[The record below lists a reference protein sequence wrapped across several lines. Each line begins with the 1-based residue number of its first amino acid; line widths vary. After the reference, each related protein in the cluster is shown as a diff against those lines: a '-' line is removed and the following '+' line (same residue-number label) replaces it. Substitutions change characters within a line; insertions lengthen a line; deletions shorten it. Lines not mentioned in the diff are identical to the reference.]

1 MDPIQRNNTWV
12 LVDRPEDKKIIGLKW
27 MFKTKYQAN
36 GEVQKFKARIVA
48 KGYSQ
53 QLGIDEEDVYQLVAH
68 MKNVRFLFALAAQKG
83 WSLFHL
89 DIKSAFLNGEMSE
102 EVYVEQTI
110 VFEVER
116 EHEKVYRL
124 KKSFIWVKPGS

>member
-1 MDPIQRNNTWV
+1 MET
-12 LVDRPEDKKIIGLKW
+12 
-27 MFKTKYQAN
+27 
-36 GEVQKFKARIVA
+36 
-48 KGYSQ
+48 
-53 QLGIDEEDVYQLVAH
+53 
-68 MKNVRFLFALAAQKG
+68 VRFLFALAPKKG